1 MGSAPGGPNFKKPQK
16 KIAANCWSNRRH
28 PLNAHGSVDES
39 QKIKLQQ
46 TRIIVQSVIQPAD
59 RFWEKGLQLDTNHP
73 NFPHYIAVEGPI
85 GVGKTS
91 FTKRLAAT
99 FNYETVLEKPETN
112 PFLER
117 FYQNRRQAA
126 LPTQL
131 FFLFE
136 RSRQIQEMRQGDMFE
151 PVRIADFLLEKD
163 RLFAEI
169 NLDRDELELYD
180 NVYNHLAIEAPTP
193 DLVIYLQAPVPVLL
207 DRIQLR
213 GVAAEQQIEKEYLAQ
228 LVDAYTRFFHYYDA
242 APLLIVNAA
251 EIDLVNSD
259 ADYEA
264 LVTYLSTVKRARHYY
279 NPTPSMA

>member
-1 MGSAPGGPNFKKPQK
+1 MQF
-16 KIAANCWSNRRH
+16 
-28 PLNAHGSVDES
+28 DT
-39 QKIKLQQ
+39 
-46 TRIIVQSVIQPAD
+46 TRPD
-59 RFWEKGLQLDTNHP
+59 
-73 NFPHYIAVEGPI
+73 FPHYIAVEGPI

-91 FTKRLAAT
+91 FAKRLAAT
-99 FNYETVLEKPETN
+99 FNYETVLERSETN

-151 PVRIADFLLEKD
+151 PVRVADFLLEKD

-169 NLDRDELELYD
+169 NLDHDELQLYE
-180 NVYNHLAIEAPTP
+180 NVYNHLAIDAPKP

-207 DRIQLR
+207 DRIQNR
-213 GVAAEQQIEKEYLAQ
+213 GIAAEQQIDKTYLAQ
-228 LVDAYTRFFHYYDA
+228 LVDAYTRFFHYYHA

-251 EIDLVNSD
+251 EIDLVNNN
-259 ADYEA
+259 ADFEA
-264 LVTYLSTVKRARHYY
+264 LLTYLSTARRARHYY
-279 NPTPSMA
+279 NPTPSMV